1 MKEKKKIFILL
12 GHPDADGTLSSV
24 LADEYGR
31 GATEAGHE
39 VRRINV
45 GDLQFDPILHK
56 GYKEIQALEPDLI
69 KVQEAFKWADH
80 IVILYPNWWCSM
92 PALLKGMFDRM
103 FLPGFGFSFKKDG
116 SGGWDKLLTG
126 RTARVVVSLNHPPFK
141 ARLMFGDYTNEIRK
155 GILEFAGI
163 WPVKLTKIG
172 PVQNVKDETREQ
184 WKKELHDLGKVAG

>member
-1 MKEKKKIFILL
+1 MKEKKKILVLL
-12 GHPDADGTLSSV
+12 GHPDTEETLSRT
-24 LADEYGR
+24 LAEEYTR

-39 VRRINV
+39 VRRIDIC
-45 GDLQFDPILHK
+45 DLDFDPILHK

-69 KVQEAFKWADH
+69 KVQEAFRWAEH

-116 SGGWDKLLTG
+116 SGDWERLLKG
-126 RTARVVVSLNHPPFK
+126 RTARVVISLNHPPLK

-172 PVQNVKDETREQ
+172 PVQNVKEEKRQQ
-184 WKKELHDLGKVAG
+184 WKKELYDLGRTAA